1 MSSAL
6 KSTTVEIANG
16 NTRSVHNNGSMGF
29 LKSDGNW
36 DMYAN
41 NSGQIWA
48 ANYGWLH
55 DYFFSS
61 VGNCGPVRFSGANC
75 NGSAGNCMPEV
86 PINCYGSGNL
96 AQTRV
101 ELVDNGSSVSV
112 RTVQYNFNCN
122 CNCACK

>member
-16 NTRSVHNNGSMGF
+16 NTRSVHNNGVMGF

-55 DYFFSS
+55 DYFFSTIT
-61 VGNCGPVRFSGANC
+61 NCAPQTTATGQNIANC
-75 NGSAGNCMPEV
+75 IENCTYFGDNAGAV
-86 PINCYGSGNL
+86 LST
-96 AQTRV
+96 Q
-101 ELVDNGSSVSV
+101 LVDGGSNLRV
-112 RTVQYNFNCN
+112 RTVRHYVN
-122 CNCACK
+122 CNCACTCK